1 MNNIQKGESQ
11 KCELI
16 PGQKNSLRVNKPVR
30 FEIKTVGGTTISG
43 TIIPNNPLDV
53 TPGDDIVSYN
63 VYIEDDLLS
72 PVSSY

>member
-1 MNNIQKGESQ
+1 MDDIQKG
-11 KCELI
+11 ELI

-43 TIIPNNPLDV
+43 IITPNNPLDV
-53 TPGDDIVSYN
+53 TPGDDIMSYN

-72 PVSSY
+72 PISNY